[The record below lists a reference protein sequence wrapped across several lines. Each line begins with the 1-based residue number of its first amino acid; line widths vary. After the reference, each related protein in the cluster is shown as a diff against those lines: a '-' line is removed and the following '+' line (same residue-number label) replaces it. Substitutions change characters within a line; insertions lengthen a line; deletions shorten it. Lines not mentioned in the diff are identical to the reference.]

1 MTPQRRRRLG
11 VALTGIALQCA
22 ALAACRQAP
31 VCHFCRMVVPEETR
45 TLVEVDGTRRL
56 ACDPRCVLT
65 YERQAAR
72 QVRFVESTDFETRRP
87 LDPARAWYVTGSD
100 IAPDASAARL
110 RPSPETTADLH
121 WHRCL
126 PSVLAFA
133 TREAAER
140 FQRAHGGRVET
151 LARLREQD
159 VTRTRRPAG

>member
-1 MTPQRRRRLG
+1 M
-11 VALTGIALQCA
+11 
-22 ALAACRQAP
+22 
-31 VCHFCRMVVPEETR
+31 CHFCQMLVPEETR
-45 TLVEVDGTRRL
+45 TVVEVDGARRL

-65 YERQAAR
+65 HERQTGR
-72 QVRFVESTDFETRRP
+72 QVRFVESTDFDTRRP
-87 LDPARAWYVTGSD
+87 LDPAHAWYVSGSD
-100 IAPDASAARL
+100 IAPDASAMRM

-159 VTRTRRPAG
+159 AAGTHRPAR

>member
-1 MTPQRRRRLG
+1 MTPRRRSRLG
-11 VALTGIALQCA
+11 LVLAGAAFQCA
-22 ALAACRQAP
+22 TLAACRQAP
-31 VCHFCRMVVPEETR
+31 VCHFCQMLVPEETR
-45 TLVEVDGTRRL
+45 TVVEVDGARRL

-65 YERQAAR
+65 HERQTGR
-72 QVRFVESTDFETRRP
+72 QVRFVESTDFDTRRP
-87 LDPARAWYVTGSD
+87 LDPAHAWYVSGSD
-100 IAPDASAARL
+100 IAPDASAMRM

-151 LARLREQD
+151 LARLREHD
-159 VTRTRRPAG
+159 AAGTHRPAR